1 MVGNDQTAGTRLRSR
16 SVRGSTLEQLNI
28 TRQDFQVLH
37 QGSGPSLG
45 EGWDV
50 VVRKID
56 HLDSSLH
63 KALHRLQK
71 HQQEAFDQKLE
82 DLSRMIEDVFES
94 LKHGSESPEP
104 LSLEKSP
111 ANRKPPEISP
121 RFAELPRCPF
131 GKSQGS
137 ERLDESTDPSSP
149 ESCTTKKQKTLQ
161 IQESPESPES
171 PPSQRS
177 KDLELMSH
185 VLSASVGKKIYKR
198 NFLKRVIWTC
208 LEDSNSSYTAW
219 WYGLSVNCLIVL
231 SVLLSVYLVSFP
243 GSGGYIAWVLDFSV
257 DIVFAA
263 DLLVRL
269 LSWPTLANFFLN
281 IYNIID
287 MSVLPSLFIRAAIPL
302 LTPNDGV
309 WSTILLCFFPVV
321 RLLKL
326 LRRVQTFQVLLS
338 AWWAVFEAL
347 PMLIYVLTIIAMTF
361 ASLLFVFEP
370 ESNIPDWP
378 TALWLTVVSMTGLGY
393 GDLTPQTSEGKVFV
407 SVLIVTSLLYLSI
420 PFGILGSAFT
430 LAWAQRSAVLAIRKL
445 RKHLANH
452 GFNSADVPKLL
463 EHFDLNHDS
472 EISLVEFRTM
482 INDMMIGLSDRE
494 VIDLFECLDLR
505 KEGRIGPPVFLAILF
520 PRSYEENGFTDFTG
534 VSHLISL
541 PRTWS
546 PASMTP
552 KERLVV

>member
-1 MVGNDQTAGTRLRSR
+1 MVGNDQNGFGTRLRSR
-16 SVRGSTLEQLNI
+16 SVRGSTLEQLNF
-28 TRQDFQVLH
+28 TRQDFPVLH

-45 EGWDV
+45 EGWDA

-82 DLSRMIEDVFES
+82 DLSRMIEDVFDS
-94 LKHGSESPEP
+94 LKHGSESTPEL

-131 GKSQGS
+131 GKSQGT
-137 ERLDESTDPSSP
+137 EPFDESSDPSSP
-149 ESCTTKKQKTLQ
+149 ESCTTKKQRTIQ
-161 IQESPESPES
+161 IQESPESP
-171 PPSQRS
+171 PSQ
-177 KDLELMSH
+177 MSYSMEH

-198 NFLKRVIWTC
+198 HFLKRVIWTC

-231 SVLLSVYLVSFP
+231 SVLLSLYQVSFP
-243 GSGGYIAWVLDFSV
+243 GSGGYMAWVLDFSV

-263 DLLVRL
+263 DLFVRL
-269 LSWPTLANFFLN
+269 LSWPTLAKFFLN

-287 MSVLPSLFIRAAIPL
+287 MSVLPSLVIRAANGIEL
-302 LTPNDGV
+302 NPNDGV

-361 ASLLFVFEP
+361 ASLLFVCEP

-505 KEGRIGPPVFLAILF
+505 KEGRIGAAVFWSILF
-520 PRSYEENGFTDFTG
+520 PRSYEEGGFTDFTG

-552 KERLVV
+552 KQRLVL

>member
-1 MVGNDQTAGTRLRSR
+1 
-16 SVRGSTLEQLNI
+16 
-28 TRQDFQVLH
+28 
-37 QGSGPSLG
+37 
-45 EGWDV
+45 
-50 VVRKID
+50 
-56 HLDSSLH
+56 
-63 KALHRLQK
+63 
-71 HQQEAFDQKLE
+71 
-82 DLSRMIEDVFES
+82 
-94 LKHGSESPEP
+94 
-104 LSLEKSP
+104 
-111 ANRKPPEISP
+111 
-121 RFAELPRCPF
+121 
-131 GKSQGS
+131 
-137 ERLDESTDPSSP
+137 
-149 ESCTTKKQKTLQ
+149 
-161 IQESPESPES
+161 
-171 PPSQRS
+171 
-177 KDLELMSH
+177 MSH

-269 LSWPTLANFFLN
+269 LSWPTLAFFFLN

-378 TALWLTVVSMTGLGY
+378 TALWLTVVSMTGLGLLWVK
-393 GDLTPQTSEGKVFV
+393 GFRFHSAPVVVHHSFRGSPHK
-407 SVLIVTSLLYLSI
+407 SLH
-420 PFGILGSAFT
+420 T
-430 LAWAQRSAVLAIRKL
+430 
-445 RKHLANH
+445 
-452 GFNSADVPKLL
+452 
-463 EHFDLNHDS
+463 
-472 EISLVEFRTM
+472 
-482 INDMMIGLSDRE
+482 GL
-494 VIDLFECLDLR
+494 C
-505 KEGRIGPPVFLAILF
+505 
-520 PRSYEENGFTDFTG
+520 
-534 VSHLISL
+534 H
-541 PRTWS
+541 
-546 PASMTP
+546 
-552 KERLVV
+552 

>member
-287 MSVLPSLFIRAAIPL
+287 MSVLPSLFI
-302 LTPNDGV
+302 
-309 WSTILLCFFPVV
+309 
-321 RLLKL
+321 
-326 LRRVQTFQVLLS
+326 
-338 AWWAVFEAL
+338 
-347 PMLIYVLTIIAMTF
+347 
-361 ASLLFVFEP
+361 
-370 ESNIPDWP
+370 
-378 TALWLTVVSMTGLGY
+378 
-393 GDLTPQTSEGKVFV
+393 
-407 SVLIVTSLLYLSI
+407 
-420 PFGILGSAFT
+420 
-430 LAWAQRSAVLAIRKL
+430 
-445 RKHLANH
+445 
-452 GFNSADVPKLL
+452 
-463 EHFDLNHDS
+463 
-472 EISLVEFRTM
+472 
-482 INDMMIGLSDRE
+482 
-494 VIDLFECLDLR
+494 
-505 KEGRIGPPVFLAILF
+505 
-520 PRSYEENGFTDFTG
+520 
-534 VSHLISL
+534 
-541 PRTWS
+541 
-546 PASMTP
+546 
-552 KERLVV
+552 